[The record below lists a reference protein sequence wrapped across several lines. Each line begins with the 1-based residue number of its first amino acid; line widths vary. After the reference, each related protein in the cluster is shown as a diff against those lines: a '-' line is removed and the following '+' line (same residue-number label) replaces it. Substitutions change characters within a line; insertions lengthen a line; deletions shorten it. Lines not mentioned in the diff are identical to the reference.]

1 MIHYLKGPYPIR
13 QDNRT
18 DILYAIGTGLFI
30 GWFLVTF
37 QPNGTDDW
45 QHPSKYPFLWGYGA
59 VITSVLLLLRFV
71 VPRLL
76 PNLFR
81 ESSWTVAKQI
91 LYLLVSFFL
100 ALVACYLYHSW
111 FFEIRLR
118 WGDLL
123 GFSVMNS
130 TIVVFPLSAYVV
142 ISYIRLLKKYQAGAA
157 RFNAQRG
164 AQKETPVPS
173 VPVLQLKDEQ
183 DKVQLELPTD
193 ALFFLQSSLNYV
205 EVYFQIDDQLKKE
218 LIRNSFQ
225 KVEAQLISGQF
236 IRCHRSYIVNL
247 QKVNEVSGNAQGYK
261 LHLDAHELVVPVSRS
276 KSKFV
281 LTQLQ

>member
-13 QDNRT
+13 QDNRA
-18 DILYAIGTGLFI
+18 DLLYAIGTGLFI
-30 GWFLVTF
+30 SWFLVTF

-45 QHPSKYPFLWGYGA
+45 EHPNKYAFLWGYGA

-71 VPRLL
+71 VPRLF
-76 PNLFR
+76 PGVFR
-81 ESSWTVAKQI
+81 EERWTVAKQI

-111 FFEIRLR
+111 FFEIDLK

-123 GFSVMNS
+123 SFSVMNS
-130 TIVVFPLSAYVV
+130 TIVVFPLSAYVM
-142 ISYIRLLKKYQAGAA
+142 ISYIRLLKRYQTGAA

-164 AQKETPVPS
+164 IPKDTPAPS
-173 VPVLQLKDEQ
+173 MPIVQLKDEQ
-183 DKVQLELPTD
+183 DKVQLELPAD

-205 EVYFQIDDQLKKE
+205 EVYFQVDDQLKKE

-225 KVEAQLISGQF
+225 KIEAQLAEGQF
-236 IRCHRSYIVNL
+236 VRCHRSYIVNIL
-247 QKVNEVSGNAQGYK
+247 KVKEVSGNAQGYK
-261 LHLDAHELVVPVSRS
+261 LQLNNYDLVVPVSRS
-276 KSKFV
+276 KSKLV
-281 LTQLQ
+281 LGKL